1 MSINRAI
8 LLGNVGKDP
17 EIRSNTSGDRIATFS
32 IATSETWKDKTTGE
46 RKEATEWHTIVVFNQ
61 NIIPVIEGY
70 VKKGTRVSVEG
81 MIKTRKWQ
89 DRDGK
94 DRWST
99 EIVIGR
105 FDGRLGL
112 EGQPGG
118 NGGAKRD
125 EHGYGTQTTRQPR
138 GTSDDPRTMQHLP
151 PRDVI
156 DDDLP
161 F

>member
-17 EIRSNTSGDRIATFS
+17 EIRSNNSGDRIATFS
-32 IATSETWKDKTTGE
+32 IATSETWKDKSTGE
-46 RKEATEWHTIVVFNQ
+46 RKEATEWHNIVVFNQ
-61 NIIPVIEGY
+61 NIIPVVESY

-105 FDGRLGL
+105 FDGRLSL
-112 EGQPGG
+112 EGQPSG
-118 NGGAKRD
+118 NGSTQRD
-125 EHGYGTQTTRQPR
+125 EHSYGTQRTK
-138 GTSDDPRTMQHLP
+138 DDPRTRTQAQAPAGRPSDL
-151 PRDVI
+151 
-156 DDDLP
+156 DDEIP

>member
-17 EIRSNTSGDRIATFS
+17 EIRSNNSGDRIATFS
-32 IATSETWKDKTTGE
+32 IATSETWKDKSTGE
-46 RKEATEWHTIVVFNQ
+46 RKEATEWHNIVVFNQ
-61 NIIPVIEGY
+61 NIIPVVESY
-70 VKKGTRVSVEG
+70 VNKGTRVSVEG

-105 FDGRLGL
+105 FDGRLSL
-112 EGQPGG
+112 EGRPS
-118 NGGAKRD
+118 GGAQRD
-125 EHGYGTQTTRQPR
+125 EHGYGTQRTK
-138 GTSDDPRTMQHLP
+138 DDPRTQAQAPAGRPSDL
-151 PRDVI
+151 
-156 DDDLP
+156 DDEIP

>member
-17 EIRSNTSGDRIATFS
+17 EIRSNNSGDRIATFS
-32 IATSETWKDKTTGE
+32 IATSETWKDKSTGE
-46 RKEATEWHTIVVFNQ
+46 RKEATEWHNIVVFNQ
-61 NIIPVIEGY
+61 NIIPVVESY

-105 FDGRLGL
+105 FDGRLSL
-112 EGQPGG
+112 EGQPSG

-125 EHGYGTQTTRQPR
+125 EHGYGTQRTK
-138 GTSDDPRTMQHLP
+138 DDPRRQAQAPADRPSDL
-151 PRDVI
+151 
-156 DDDLP
+156 DDDIP

>member
-17 EIRSNTSGDRIATFS
+17 EIRLNNSGDRIATFN
-32 IATSETWKDKTTGE
+32 IATSETWKDKSTGE
-46 RKEATEWHTIVVFNQ
+46 RKEATEWHNIVVFNQ
-61 NIIPVIEGY
+61 NIIPVVESY

-94 DRWST
+94 ERWST

-112 EGQPGG
+112 EGQPSG
-118 NGGAKRD
+118 NGPARRAQLRHPAHQG
-125 EHGYGTQTTRQPR
+125 
-138 GTSDDPRTMQHLP
+138 
-151 PRDVI
+151 
-156 DDDLP
+156 
-161 F
+161 

>member
-1 MSINRAI
+1 MSINRAMPF
-8 LLGNVGKDP
+8 GNVGKDP
-17 EIRSNTSGDRIATFS
+17 EIRSNNSGDRIATFS
-32 IATSETWKDKTTGE
+32 IATSETWKDKSTGE
-46 RKEATEWHTIVVFNQ
+46 RKEATEWHNIVVFNQ
-61 NIIPVIEGY
+61 NIIPVVESY

-105 FDGRLGL
+105 FDGRLSL
-112 EGQPGG
+112 EGQPSG
-118 NGGAKRD
+118 NGSTQRD
-125 EHGYGTQTTRQPR
+125 EHSYGTQRTK
-138 GTSDDPRTMQHLP
+138 DDPRTQGQP
-151 PRDVI
+151 PAGRPSDL
-156 DDDLP
+156 DDDIP

>member
-17 EIRSNTSGDRIATFS
+17 EISSNNSGDRIATFS
-32 IATSETWKDKTTGE
+32 IATSETWKDKATGE

-70 VKKGTRVSVEG
+70 VKKGTRVSIEG

-94 DRWST
+94 ARWST

-105 FDGRLGL
+105 FDGRLSL

-118 NGGAKRD
+118 NGGAQRD
-125 EHGYGTQTTRQPR
+125 EYGYGTQRAK
-138 GTSDDPRTMQHLP
+138 DDPRTQGQSPSDRSSNL
-151 PRDVI
+151 
-156 DDDLP
+156 DDSVP

>member
-1 MSINRAI
+1 M
-8 LLGNVGKDP
+8 
-17 EIRSNTSGDRIATFS
+17 
-32 IATSETWKDKTTGE
+32 
-46 RKEATEWHTIVVFNQ
+46 VFNQ
-61 NIIPVIEGY
+61 AIIPVIEGY

-94 DRWST
+94 ARWST

-105 FDGRLGL
+105 FDGRLSL

-118 NGGAKRD
+118 NSGAQRD
-125 EHGYGTQTTRQPR
+125 EHGYDTQRTK
-138 GTSDDPRTMQHLP
+138 DDPRTQGQSPGGRPSDL
-151 PRDVI
+151 
-156 DDDLP
+156 DDDVP